1 MAGGHPRQEYNGG
14 TTEESDVDM
23 VGEIEQLDDAEFS
36 WRLAEMAVKEDDEGS
51 DWLPEWL
58 HQHRKQTMKHRH
70 ESLPFSGWPKT
81 YVKGLDVMSKS
92 ECTQY
97 QYKKQ
102 WKGQTQLSSFGFAR
116 NNTQLAATTAAKSTT
131 PESSCHMSE
140 VEMDTNLK
148 PAGKVVDDGM
158 SDREDSG
165 AEDWEELEV
174 MMKPGN
180 GTPTCNWGELHD
192 QIKADL
198 KKHSN
203 TLPLSQVHQLL
214 ILSNFATLW
223 LKGLPHEKRGGERNA
238 CLYLHDESMQSHCC
252 AWLSNLPARKV
263 TPQGLQS
270 AVHTTIFPELGITPK
285 HPISEWTAC
294 QWLIKLGWHQTR
306 IQKGVYMDGHEHE
319 DVVKYQTDIFLPWM
333 IIAYFH
339 DECSHANDE
348 SNSAWQ
354 CQNEQVL
361 HKKGQGHVIHV
372 SDFITSEDPGRLASP
387 DGEDAWRIIYPGANG
402 DAWWTH
408 INLLEQIKAT
418 IQIHE
423 KVHGPECVALFIFD
437 NSSAHTLLTPDAL
450 HTFDMNKGDGGK
462 QWKQCDTK
470 MITPGGEPWGLQSIL
485 EECGFNIQ
493 GLQTQC
499 SPTNFKT
506 AKKTAVEI
514 LNSCPTDVI
523 CCFINCSYQ
532 FMSAYWLGLTGRA
545 AEWAVWK
552 QKQHCQV
559 SQSAMMAIKSI
570 LH

>member
-131 PESSCHMSE
+131 PESSCHMSGKSDYGSCSADVHPLLHHGSVIPWAHTASVLSVSSESADSRVTPSQPHMMSVSTSE

-223 LKGLPHEKRGGERNA
+223 LKG
-238 CLYLHDESMQSHCC
+238 
-252 AWLSNLPARKV
+252 
-263 TPQGLQS
+263 
-270 AVHTTIFPELGITPK
+270 
-285 HPISEWTAC
+285 
-294 QWLIKLGWHQTR
+294 
-306 IQKGVYMDGHEHE
+306 
-319 DVVKYQTDIFLPWM
+319 
-333 IIAYFH
+333 
-339 DECSHANDE
+339 
-348 SNSAWQ
+348 
-354 CQNEQVL
+354 
-361 HKKGQGHVIHV
+361 
-372 SDFITSEDPGRLASP
+372 
-387 DGEDAWRIIYPGANG
+387 
-402 DAWWTH
+402 
-408 INLLEQIKAT
+408 
-418 IQIHE
+418 
-423 KVHGPECVALFIFD
+423 
-437 NSSAHTLLTPDAL
+437 
-450 HTFDMNKGDGGK
+450 
-462 QWKQCDTK
+462 
-470 MITPGGEPWGLQSIL
+470 
-485 EECGFNIQ
+485 
-493 GLQTQC
+493 
-499 SPTNFKT
+499 
-506 AKKTAVEI
+506 
-514 LNSCPTDVI
+514 
-523 CCFINCSYQ
+523 
-532 FMSAYWLGLTGRA
+532 
-545 AEWAVWK
+545 
-552 QKQHCQV
+552 V
-559 SQSAMMAIKSI
+559 SQIGASLEIAGQW
-570 LH
+570 